1 MNSSVNHVMM
11 ISLVLAYRKN
21 IHETEKGAYRART
34 LKLLLKFIKDLLKV
48 ASLVSHGVEHELFE
62 SLVDLLNILIAVGVV
77 GAGVCEDYLNDRRE
91 LLLEYG
97 LNELLRSTLTKL

>member
-1 MNSSVNHVMM
+1 MECFEQLCEPCDDDLLGFS
-11 ISLVLAYRKN
+11 
-21 IHETEKGAYRART
+21 RART

-48 ASLVSHGVEHELFE
+48 ASLVPHGVEHELFE
-62 SLVDLLNILIAVGVV
+62 SLVDLLDILIAVGVV

-97 LNELLRSTLTKL
+97 LNELLRGTLAKLEWLFNLSLL